1 MADDSRKKPAAAV
14 GEKQAAKKA
23 AIVDAAAELFAES
36 SIKKTSVAKVMD
48 RAGMTRELFYYYF
61 SGKEELVSCV
71 IDKYVQET
79 LNLID
84 DRLAHAAQV
93 ADSDASPEVQM
104 AHVAA
109 IVRYL
114 FADRDGERVDR
125 VRVVGE
131 SGHAIDAMQRVVSHL
146 ASELRNADAYAHY
159 VCTCG
164 EMSQY
169 HTELV
174 MYGMGGT
181 ILAHPELSD
190 EEVAA
195 VACTAGRLA

>member
-1 MADDSRKKPAAAV
+1 MADDSHKRSVVAV

-23 AIVDAAAELFAES
+23 AIVDAAAALFAEG
-36 SIKKTSVAKVMD
+36 SIKKTSIAKVMD

-61 SGKEELVSCV
+61 AGKEELVSCV

-84 DRLAHAAQV
+84 ERLADVVQTVDSSASFEAQMV
-93 ADSDASPEVQM
+93 
-104 AHVAA
+104 HVAA

-114 FADRDGERVDR
+114 FADQDGERRDR
-125 VRVVGE
+125 VRVVSE
-131 SGHAIDAMQRVVSHL
+131 SGHAIDAMQRVVGHL
-146 ASELRNADAYAHY
+146 ASELRGTDAYAYY
-159 VCTCG
+159 VHACG
-164 EMSQY
+164 EVSQY
-169 HTELV
+169 NTELV

-195 VACTAGRLA
+195 VACAAGKLA